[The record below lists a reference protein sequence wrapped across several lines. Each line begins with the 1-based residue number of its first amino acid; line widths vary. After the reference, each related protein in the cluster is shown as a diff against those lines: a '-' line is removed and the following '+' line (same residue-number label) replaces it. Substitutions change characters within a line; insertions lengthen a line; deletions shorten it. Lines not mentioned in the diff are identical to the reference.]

1 MTYCNMTFAFKLN
14 WSTSDTAFMCK
25 KRKSTC
31 NKNIFTR
38 ILHHETSALDQIKS
52 FQIFNMLPTP

>member
-1 MTYCNMTFAFKLN
+1 MTYCNMTLAFKLN

-31 NKNIFTR
+31 NKNILTR
-38 ILHHETSALDQIKS
+38 ILQHETSALDQIK
-52 FQIFNMLPTP
+52 